1 MEVFFNFVSYWKSLR
16 MAYSIHGYF
25 SYILDANSQR
35 PNYFSLIGEK
45 LNKNLRFKWKILMA
59 LKFKPKLNSKVI
71 LSGSETINLMKGSK
85 NRRGLTQIKTIYF
98 FVYKQSINI
107 DILWQQGKLRW
118 KYCFWLGYAFGAS
131 YWHINGKTN

>member
-16 MAYSIHGYF
+16 MAYSIHGYC
-25 SYILDANSQR
+25 SYILDTNSKR

-85 NRRGLTQIKTIYF
+85 NRRGLTQIKTI
-98 FVYKQSINI
+98 
-107 DILWQQGKLRW
+107 
-118 KYCFWLGYAFGAS
+118 
-131 YWHINGKTN
+131 